1 MNIIH
6 VFATFLVFIAIDFLW
21 LGVIARSFYQN
32 QLGSMLR
39 PDIEW
44 VSAVLFYVL
53 YSVAIVFFAVNP
65 SMNQSSLIKPLLIGA
80 FFGIVAYATYDLTN
94 FATLKDWPLAVVL
107 ADIAWGAV
115 LTGLVAMISYWMA
128 KTWF

>member
-1 MNIIH
+1 
-6 VFATFLVFIAIDFLW
+6 
-21 LGVIARSFYQN
+21 
-32 QLGSMLR
+32 MLR
-39 PDIEW
+39 PDVEW

-53 YSVAIVFFAVNP
+53 YSVAIVFFVVNP

-94 FATLKDWPLAVVL
+94 FATLKNWPLAVVL

-115 LTGLVAMISYWMA
+115 ITGFVAMISYWMA
-128 KTWF
+128 KTFF